1 MNREILEQYL
11 KDDLSTRDI
20 EKICGLHHNTISYWI
35 HKYELSDMSRY
46 KKTKNYAFNKIDTKE
61 KAYCLGFILG
71 DGCITQRNTDI
82 CISLQDKDV
91 IYFIQSVIGGN
102 VTENNKLDK
111 KKKQFPSIRL
121 IKKISDITKFTGG
134 YNKVDRHYPRIRE
147 DLEKYMIQGFFDAEG
162 CITWGRRK
170 DKNRIWQKV
179 SFTSQYKMLEGV
191 QQYLFNKVGIVT
203 KLKPKS
209 DGSKCF
215 VLEFAN
221 KKDVLKFYYHLYQ
234 DNDLIILKRK
244 YLKYNALRLE
254 LEEFGES
261 CIDSQYRAE
270 PAEQEGV
277 ETSGETAMF
286 LNDRISIQDFNK
298 VKI

>member
-11 KDDLSTRDI
+11 KDGLSTRDI
-20 EKICGLHHNTISYWI
+20 AQVCGLHHNTVSYWI
-35 HKYELSDMSRY
+35 SKYNLNNISRY
-46 KKTKNYAFNKIDTKE
+46 KKTKNYTFNKIDTKE

-71 DGCITQRNTDI
+71 DACITPSNTDI
-82 CISLQDKDV
+82 CISLQDKDI
-91 IYFIQSVIGGN
+91 IYFIQSIIGGN
-102 VTENNKLDK
+102 IIENNKLGK

-134 YNKVDRHYPRIRE
+134 YNKVDRHYPIVRE
-147 DLEKYMIQGFFDAEG
+147 DLERYLIQGFFDAEG
-162 CITWGRRK
+162 CITWGYRK
-170 DKNRIWQKV
+170 DKNRLWQKV

-191 QQYLFNKVGIVT
+191 QQYLFKKVGIAT

-209 DGSKCF
+209 DSTKCF

-221 KKDVLKFYYHLYQ
+221 KKDVLNFYYHLYQ
-234 DNDLIILKRK
+234 DNDFIILKRK
-244 YLKYNALRLE
+244 YLKYDALRLE

-261 CIDSQYRAE
+261 HIDGQYRAE

-277 ETSGETAMF
+277 ETSGEAAMF
-286 LNDRISIQDFNK
+286 LNDRISIQDLNK